1 MDLVDVLRPSNRAF
15 RRSHRPIAI
24 VAFAALWVAPIFLL
38 SLCAVGLVLITRCI
52 DADEAFPFIEGRLLA
67 LILAKLA
74 IGAALEHLGAVRLIV
89 SLAALQ
95 LKRLPPVVIIWL
107 IYLLSSLLT
116 QLVSNNAVAVAV
128 AVVVTLIAI
137 SLTEA
142 LVVDARPIVMVAASA
157 SFATPIGY
165 QTNMMVYGPRG
176 YEFTDSI
183 KVRLPLNLS
192 VGLIA

>member
-24 VAFAALWVAPIFLL
+24 VAFAALWVAPLFLL

-128 AVVVTLIAI
+128 VVTLIAI

>member
-24 VAFAALWVAPIFLL
+24 VAFAALWVAPLFLL

-95 LKRLPPVVIIWL
+95 LKRLPPVVIIWM

-116 QLVSNNAVAVAV
+116 QLVSNNAVAV

>member
-15 RRSHRPIAI
+15 RRRHRPIAI
-24 VAFAALWVAPIFLL
+24 VAFAALWVAPLFLL

-74 IGAALEHLGAVRLIV
+74 IGAALENLGAVRLIV
-89 SLAALQ
+89 SLTALQ

-128 AVVVTLIAI
+128 VVTLIAI
-137 SLTEA
+137 SLAEA
-142 LVVDARPIVMVAASA
+142 LVVDARPTVMVAASA

>member
-24 VAFAALWVAPIFLL
+24 VAFAALWVAPLFLL
-38 SLCAVGLVLITRCI
+38 SLCAVGLVLINRCI

-128 AVVVTLIAI
+128 VVTLIAI

>member
-24 VAFAALWVAPIFLL
+24 VAFAALWVAPLFLL

-192 VGLIA
+192 VGLVA

>member
-24 VAFAALWVAPIFLL
+24 VAFAALWVAPLFLL
-38 SLCAVGLVLITRCI
+38 SLCAVGLVLINRCI

-95 LKRLPPVVIIWL
+95 LKRLPPVVIIWM

-116 QLVSNNAVAVAV
+116 QLVSNNAVAV

>member
-128 AVVVTLIAI
+128 VVTLIAI

>member
-1 MDLVDVLRPSNRAF
+1 M
-15 RRSHRPIAI
+15 
-24 VAFAALWVAPIFLL
+24 
-38 SLCAVGLVLITRCI
+38 GLVLITRCI

-128 AVVVTLIAI
+128 VVTLIAI
-137 SLTEA
+137 SLAEA

-192 VGLIA
+192 VGLVA

>member
-24 VAFAALWVAPIFLL
+24 VAFAALWVAPLFLL

-52 DADEAFPFIEGRLLA
+52 DAEEAFPFIEGQLLA

-95 LKRLPPVVIIWL
+95 LKRLPRVVIIWL

-128 AVVVTLIAI
+128 VVTLIAI
-137 SLTEA
+137 SLAEA
-142 LVVDARPIVMVAASA
+142 LVVDARPIVMAAASA

>member
-1 MDLVDVLRPSNRAF
+1 M
-15 RRSHRPIAI
+15 
-24 VAFAALWVAPIFLL
+24 
-38 SLCAVGLVLITRCI
+38 GLVLITRCI

-95 LKRLPPVVIIWL
+95 LKRLPPVVIIGL

>member
-1 MDLVDVLRPSNRAF
+1 MDLVDLLRPSNRAF

-24 VAFAALWVAPIFLL
+24 VAFAALWVAPLFLL

-128 AVVVTLIAI
+128 VVTLIAI

>member
-24 VAFAALWVAPIFLL
+24 VAFAALWVAPLFLL

-128 AVVVTLIAI
+128 VVTLIAI

-192 VGLIA
+192 VGLVA

>member
-24 VAFAALWVAPIFLL
+24 VAFAALWVAPLFLL

-95 LKRLPPVVIIWL
+95 LKRLPPVVIIWM

-192 VGLIA
+192 VGLVA

>member
-24 VAFAALWVAPIFLL
+24 VAFAALWVAPLFLL

-52 DADEAFPFIEGRLLA
+52 DAEEAFPFIEGQLLA

-116 QLVSNNAVAVAV
+116 QLVSNNAVAVS
-128 AVVVTLIAI
+128 VVVTLIAI
-137 SLTEA
+137 SLAEA
-142 LVVDARPIVMVAASA
+142 LVVDARPIVMAAASA

>member
-1 MDLVDVLRPSNRAF
+1 M
-15 RRSHRPIAI
+15 
-24 VAFAALWVAPIFLL
+24 
-38 SLCAVGLVLITRCI
+38 GLVLITRCI

-95 LKRLPPVVIIWL
+95 LKRLPPVVIIGL

-157 SFATPIGY
+157 SFATPRGY

>member
-128 AVVVTLIAI
+128 VVTLIAI
-137 SLTEA
+137 SLAEA
-142 LVVDARPIVMVAASA
+142 LVVDARPIVMAAASA

>member
-24 VAFAALWVAPIFLL
+24 VAFAALWVAPLFLL

-95 LKRLPPVVIIWL
+95 LKRLPPVVIIWM

-176 YEFTDSI
+176 
-183 KVRLPLNLS
+183 V
-192 VGLIA
+192 

>member
-95 LKRLPPVVIIWL
+95 LKRLPRVVIIWL

-137 SLTEA
+137 SLAEA
-142 LVVDARPIVMVAASA
+142 LVVDARPIVMAAASA